1 MPLSPYVLSLPE
13 LDAVRARVAA
23 ASPGPW
29 HALSGARRYGAP
41 VIMSG
46 VAPVTPAYPLV
57 LANTKHVL
65 AEVSAWIE
73 DADRDFIVNARSD
86 VGTLLAE
93 VDCCHEMILG
103 ANNWRKRLANRL
115 DLPDNVAWSDIL
127 DAVDILLDNN
137 PNLEE

>member
-1 MPLSPYVLSLPE
+1 MPLSPYALSLPE

-57 LANTKHVL
+57 LANTQHVL

-86 VGTLLAE
+86 VEALLAE
-93 VDCCHEMILG
+93 VERGHAALAGED
-103 ANNWRKRLANRL
+103 NWRRRLAERL
-115 DLPDNVAWSDIL
+115 DLRAGASWVDIL
-127 DAVDILLDNN
+127 DAVDSILDNN